1 MSLMLIAPPAAEPV
15 SLAELKD
22 HLKIDGAAEDA
33 LLTGFI
39 VAARQTIEAKFQI
52 AIVAQTWRLTLEGSD
67 EKTVLLPISP
77 VLSIDVVGIMRNGV
91 TEALSPGEYDEQ
103 TGTIGRV
110 RTHACYSDADL
121 VVTFTAGW
129 SDVASVPEA
138 MKLAIKLLA
147 AHYYENREGAPR
159 IPDLA
164 AFVAP
169 YRQVRL

>member
-1 MSLMLIAPPAAEPV
+1 MSLTLISPPAAESV

-22 HLKIDGAAEDA
+22 HLKIGGAAEDA
-33 LLTGFI
+33 LLAGLI

-52 AIVAQTWRLTLEGSD
+52 AVVAQTWRLTLEGPD
-67 EKTVLLPISP
+67 DKAVLLPISP
-77 VLSIDVVGIMRNGV
+77 VLSIDAVGLSRNGV
-91 TEALSPGEYDEQ
+91 AEVLAPGEYDAQ

-110 RTHACYSDADL
+110 RTHARHSDAGL

-129 SDVASVPEA
+129 SDVAAVPEA

-147 AHYYENREGAPR
+147 AHYHENREGAPR

-164 AFVAP
+164 SFVAP